1 LRWVAVGFA
10 SALVALSALVAASR
24 KDVVNNK
31 YGVKVTPQQS
41 REGAEDLQIILKK
54 GGRPLQH
61 AVFIYAPGGYTS
73 ATAPTGG
80 LCRWAD
86 SQPRDR
92 D

>member
-1 LRWVAVGFA
+1 MGFA

-24 KDVVNNK
+24 EDVVYNK
-31 YGVKVTPQQS
+31 YGVKVKLQQS
-41 REGAEDLQIILKK
+41 KEGAEDLHIVLKK

-61 AVFIYAPGGYTS
+61 AVSIYAPGGYTS
-73 ATAPTGG
+73 TTAPTGG